1 MVDLIIRGGTV
12 IDGSGG
18 TPVEA
23 DVAVDAGVIVAVG
36 RVSARGTEEIDAR
49 GKIVTPGF
57 IDPHSHYDAQ
67 AAWSS
72 HLTPSSWHGVT
83 TTLMGNCGVGFAPCE
98 PANRGM
104 LVKLM
109 EGVEDIPEPVLIEG
123 LPWNW
128 RGFPEYL
135 DVLEAR
141 PYDMDIAAQVPHAAL
156 RVHVMGQ
163 RGMDREPA
171 TAADAQEMAR
181 LAAEGIRAGALGF
194 STSRTINHKT
204 KAGAHVPTLN
214 ADEAELTAIA
224 RALHDIGA
232 GWLQVISDF
241 DDAEPEF
248 AMLRRLAAQ
257 AGRPM
262 AITILQRDSKP
273 EEWRRITGWIAE
285 ANRSG
290 LPMLGQVLTR
300 PTGIILG
307 FEISQNPFLG
317 RPSYETIAALPYAE
331 KLAALRDPGLK
342 ARILSEEC
350 RDETLRRRVS
360 RWDRIFPMQ
369 DPPDYEPTP
378 EDSIAARAAR
388 MGRDPAGL
396 AYDLLL
402 ENNGK
407 TLLYRPLSNYTYGT
421 LDTVHDMLAHDATIV
436 GLGDGGAHV
445 GILSDASAIS
455 TMLTHWTRDRT
466 GPRFPLPW
474 AVKRISRDSA
484 LAIGLHDRG
493 LVATGYKADL
503 NVIDYARLRVRAPEV
518 VYDLP
523 AGGRRLIQRADGY
536 EATILSGVPVHREGQ
551 ATGALPG
558 RLVRGARPDVVRGAR
573 PDVVRGARG
582 TP

>member
-1 MVDLIIRGGTV
+1 MVDLVIRGGTV

-18 TPVEA
+18 DPFDA
-23 DVAVDAGVIVAVG
+23 DVAVDAGKIVAIGKVPVKG
-36 RVSARGTEEIDAR
+36 REEIDAR

-67 AAWSS
+67 ATWSGRI
-72 HLTPSSWHGVT
+72 TPSSWHGVT
-83 TTLMGNCGVGFAPCE
+83 TTLIGNCGVGFAPCE
-98 PANRGM
+98 PGNRA
-104 LVKLM
+104 LLIKLM

-128 RGFPEYL
+128 RSFPDYL
-135 DVLEAR
+135 DALDGR
-141 PYDMDIAAQVPHAAL
+141 PYDLDIATQVPHAAV

-163 RGMDREPA
+163 RGVDREPA
-171 TAADAQEMAR
+171 TDVESKAMAR
-181 LAAEGIRAGALGF
+181 IAAEGIVAGALGF

-204 KAGAHVPTLN
+204 KAGAHIPTLD

-224 RALHDIGA
+224 RAVRGVSA

-248 AMLRRLAAQ
+248 AMLRRLVEQ

-273 EEWRRITGWIAE
+273 EEWRRITGWIAD

-317 RPSYETIAALPYAE
+317 RPSYDAIAELPFAE
-331 KLAALRDPGLK
+331 KITALRQPDLR
-342 ARILSEEC
+342 ARILSEETGNDAM
-350 RDETLRRRVS
+350 RQRVR
-360 RWDRIFPMQ
+360 RWDRMFPMS
-369 DPPDYEPTP
+369 DPPDYEPSP
-378 EDSIAARAAR
+378 EDSIAALARR
-388 MGRDPAGL
+388 MGREPADL
-396 AYDLLL
+396 AYDMLL
-402 ENNGK
+402 ENNGR
-407 TLLYRPLSNYTYGT
+407 TLLYRPLSNYTSGN
-421 LDTVHDMLAHDATIV
+421 LDTVHDMLAHEATIV

-445 GILSDASAIS
+445 GILSDASAIT
-455 TMLTHWTRDRT
+455 TMLTHWTRDRR
-466 GPRFPLPW
+466 GPRFSLPW

-484 LAIGLHDRG
+484 VAIGLHDRG
-493 LVATGYKADL
+493 LVAVGYKADL
-503 NVIDYARLRVRAPEV
+503 NVIDYDRLRIRAPEV

-536 EATILSGVPVHREGQ
+536 EATIVSGKPVHRNGE

-558 RLVRGARPDVVRGAR
+558 RLVRGAQA
-573 PDVVRGARG
+573 AS
-582 TP
+582 